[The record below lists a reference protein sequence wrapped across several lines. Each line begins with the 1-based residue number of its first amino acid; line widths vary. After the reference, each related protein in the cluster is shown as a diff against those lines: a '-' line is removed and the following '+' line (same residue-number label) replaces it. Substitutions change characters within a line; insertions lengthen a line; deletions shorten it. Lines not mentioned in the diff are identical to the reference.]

1 MVISDLLDKYLP
13 IYPQKNEILYIL
25 SEILKK
31 DISFLLAHKD
41 FELSFEQID
50 SFTDII
56 ERRLKKEP
64 LWYILK
70 KVNFYGLDFHLEKDV
85 LIPRDDTELL
95 VDKALELKDK
105 YEINRVLDLCCGSG
119 AIGISF
125 AKNAKD
131 KSSLKVL
138 LSDISKTCVDLV
150 DRNIALHNLKDVC
163 KVVKSDLFSSIEGRF
178 DLIISNPPYI
188 SKDEY
193 DLLSD
198 DIKDYEP
205 ALALIAGQDGLD
217 YYKDIINTVS
227 SYLNDGG
234 FLVFEVG
241 YNQADRVKTL
251 MLNKGFSDIEI
262 LKDLN
267 KIDRLVLGRLEGMAL

>member
-25 SEILKK
+25 SEILEK

-41 FELSFEQID
+41 LELSFEQVA
-50 SFTDII
+50 SFEDII
-56 ERRLKKEP
+56 ARRLKKEP

-125 AKNAKD
+125 AKNVKD

-163 KVVKSDLFSSIEGRF
+163 KVVKSDLFSNVEGKF

-217 YYKDIINTVS
+217 YYIDIINTVS

-251 MLNKGFSDIEI
+251 MVNKGFSDIEI